1 MILAGLVKFL
11 IPIIVVLPGIIAW
24 HIFGGSLENADQA
37 YPALVKKVLP
47 TAFLGFFAA
56 VLFGAVLSSFNSLLN
71 SSATLFGFDLYKQF
85 FKKEATEKQSV
96 KSGKIFGL
104 FLAVIS
110 MIISPL
116 IADAPDGLF
125 SYIQQA
131 LGSLSVPI
139 LAVVTMGIVTKHIP
153 AIAAKIVLVGGVLI
167 YLISLLFLEPTFRTN
182 ALDAAAE
189 NGIITK
195 TEMIIQKGS
204 SQKLFSQKG
213 KIVDKFEVK
222 ALENKKLTAE
232 DLNIIKTKK
241 PEEILAVVKKVDIIK
256 ARAYPHFLHI
266 MGILFVINIAIM
278 LIIGRFQPQ
287 TKPYSPVI
295 TKEID
300 VTPWKYTKT
309 IGLIIVLLVLS
320 TYIIFS

>member
-1 MILAGLVKFL
+1 
-11 IPIIVVLPGIIAW
+11 
-24 HIFGGSLENADQA
+24 
-37 YPALVKKVLP
+37 
-47 TAFLGFFAA
+47 
-56 VLFGAVLSSFNSLLN
+56 
-71 SSATLFGFDLYKQF
+71 
-85 FKKEATEKQSV
+85 
-96 KSGKIFGL
+96 
-104 FLAVIS
+104 
-110 MIISPL
+110 
-116 IADAPDGLF
+116 
-125 SYIQQA
+125 
-131 LGSLSVPI
+131 
-139 LAVVTMGIVTKHIP
+139 
-153 AIAAKIVLVGGVLI
+153 
-167 YLISLLFLEPTFRTN
+167 
-182 ALDAAAE
+182 
-189 NGIITK
+189 
-195 TEMIIQKGS
+195 MIIQKGS
-204 SQKLFSQKG
+204 SEKLFSQKG

-241 PEEILAVVKKVDIIK
+241 PEEILAAVKKVDIIK

-278 LIIGRFQPQ
+278 LIIGKFQPQ